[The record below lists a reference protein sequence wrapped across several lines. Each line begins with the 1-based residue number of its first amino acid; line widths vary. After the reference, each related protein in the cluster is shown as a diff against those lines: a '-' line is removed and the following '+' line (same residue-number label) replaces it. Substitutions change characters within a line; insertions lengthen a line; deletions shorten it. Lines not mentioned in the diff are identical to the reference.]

1 MSAQDIQHR
10 IKEIILAEFLPDED
24 PDLLT
29 ETTAL
34 VTGGVLDSI
43 ATLNLVSLLE
53 EEFDVSLAAHEVNV
67 DNFNTLPAIAA
78 LVQSKR

>member
-1 MSAQDIQHR
+1 MEETRNR

-24 PDLLT
+24 PALLT
-29 ETTAL
+29 DDTPL
-34 VTGGVLDSI
+34 MTGGVLDSI

-53 EEFDVSLAAHEVNV
+53 DEFDVSLEAHEVNV
-67 DNFNTLPAIAA
+67 DNFNTLAAIAA